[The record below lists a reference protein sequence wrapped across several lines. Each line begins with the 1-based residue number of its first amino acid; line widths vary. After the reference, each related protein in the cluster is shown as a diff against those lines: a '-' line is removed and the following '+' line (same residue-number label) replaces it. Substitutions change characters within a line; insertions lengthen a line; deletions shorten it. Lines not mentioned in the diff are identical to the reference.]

1 MDKFQNKYRIPS
13 ARAQWWDYANA
24 GAYFITICTA
34 NRVHYFGEIVGHA
47 VETRF
52 IASQLGQ
59 IAQKYWH
66 SIPAQ
71 FPFIELGA
79 FVVMPNHI
87 HGILIINDV
96 VTDNDNDDANANA
109 TVETRLIA
117 SLQQTEQTEQQIGG
131 FACIKNPM
139 LNNNISRVVR
149 WYKGVCTFEMRKLH
163 ADFQWQ
169 SRFHDHIIRNDDE
182 YQRIVNYINTNPENW
197 ETDKFF

>member
-34 NRVHYFGEIVGHA
+34 HRVHYFGEIVGHD
-47 VETRF
+47 VETRL

-59 IAQKYWH
+59 TAEQYWH
-66 SIPAQ
+66 AIPAQ
-71 FPFIELGA
+71 FQFIELGA

-87 HGILIINDV
+87 HGILIIND
-96 VTDNDNDDANANA
+96 NANANDNA
-109 TVETRLIA
+109 NVKTRLIA
-117 SLQQTEQTEQQIGG
+117 SLQMEQTEQKTGG
-131 FACIKNPM
+131 FAGNKNPM

-169 SRFHDHIIRNDDE
+169 TRFHDLIIRNDDE

-197 ETDKFF
+197 EKDKFYKSEEL

>member
-1 MDKFQNKYRIPS
+1 MDKFQNKYRIQS

-34 NRVHYFGEIVGHA
+34 NRVHYFGEIVN
-47 VETRF
+47 TQF

-59 IAQKYWH
+59 TAEQYWH
-66 SIPAQ
+66 AIPAQ
-71 FPFIELGA
+71 FQFIELGA

-96 VTDNDNDDANANA
+96 LNDNENANANA
-109 TVETRLIA
+109 NANVETRLIA
-117 SLQQTEQTEQQIGG
+117 SLQTEQTKQPKQKTGG
-131 FACIKNPM
+131 FAGVKNPM

-149 WYKGVCTFEMRKLH
+149 WYKGVCTFEIRKIH

-169 SRFHDHIIRNDDE
+169 SRFHDHIIRNDNE
-182 YQRIVNYINTNPENW
+182 YQRIVNYINTNPKNW
-197 ETDKFF
+197 KEDKFY